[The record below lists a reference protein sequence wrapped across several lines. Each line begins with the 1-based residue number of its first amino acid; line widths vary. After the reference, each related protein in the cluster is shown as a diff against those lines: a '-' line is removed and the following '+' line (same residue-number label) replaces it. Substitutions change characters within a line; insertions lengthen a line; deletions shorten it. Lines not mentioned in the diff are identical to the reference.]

1 MSGTTERN
9 EKRDALL
16 DAMGDVDE
24 SYIREYMEARLQTAR
39 RRRRPKIRFTIALAA
54 ALGMLFG
61 MASLAAVPA
70 IGHFLTNLAHEQDV
84 IVQNFDKIQSEY
96 ALPIGDAQECEGL
109 TGTLN
114 SAVLEEDHLLLSY
127 TFNWSGLEEARDGSF
142 HTYFLPWFFY
152 ITEGDHVICQSEY
165 TKSLH
170 TQQLNSGSAEEDPME
185 VTLLYCIDLESVKG
199 QDLVGRE
206 LNVRLLYARDGEGFS
221 GSFTPKAC
229 FPGREWEIGR
239 TYEFQ
244 GHSIRLDRIR
254 ESALY
259 VTLFIDCDTIG
270 HLGDA
275 YAFLLSDELGND
287 YSVYPDTDRDT
298 GGYWFTKPAAMNGR
312 LVLKVIRSHKKS
324 DSHGK
329 VLDDSYEVL
338 YEIPI
343 ELDRSLWERL
353 FG

>member
-170 TQQLNSGSAEEDPME
+170 TQQLNSDSAEEDPME
-185 VTLLYCIDLESVKG
+185 VTLLYCIDLEGVKG

-239 TYEFQ
+239 TYEF
-244 GHSIRLDRIR
+244 
-254 ESALY
+254 
-259 VTLFIDCDTIG
+259 
-270 HLGDA
+270 
-275 YAFLLSDELGND
+275 
-287 YSVYPDTDRDT
+287 
-298 GGYWFTKPAAMNGR
+298 
-312 LVLKVIRSHKKS
+312 
-324 DSHGK
+324 
-329 VLDDSYEVL
+329 
-338 YEIPI
+338 
-343 ELDRSLWERL
+343 
-353 FG
+353 